1 MTQRG
6 ATEVAVLHGGASAER
21 EVSIKSGQAVAAALY
36 DRGYDARL
44 VDVTRDVPRLVKD
57 LTPPPDVVFNALH
70 GRFGEDGTVQGLL
83 DLMGIPY
90 THSGRLASALAM
102 DKPMARAVLEH
113 ADLLVPEGMVVAC
126 EAVRSEDPLPRPYV
140 IKPLGEGS
148 SVGVHIIRDDDD
160 VGASIDGDSTLG
172 EDVLVERFIP
182 GRELTVTLMGARA
195 LGVTE
200 IKPKH
205 GFYDYRN
212 KYTGG
217 ASEHRLPAPI
227 HDDAYDAALEQAL
240 IAHEALGCRGVSRA
254 DLRYD
259 DTNGEPG
266 DLYVLEVNTQ
276 PGMTELSLV
285 PEQAEHVGIGFGEL
299 VEWIVEEA
307 TCDG

>member
-1 MTQRG
+1 M
-6 ATEVAVLHGGASAER
+6 TEVAVLHGGASAER
-21 EVSIKSGQAVAAALY
+21 EVSLKSGQACAAALY

-44 VDVTRDVPRLVKD
+44 IDVTRDVPRLVKD

-102 DKPMARAVLEH
+102 DKAMARTVLES
-113 ADLLVPEGMVVAC
+113 ADLAVPEGMVVAR
-126 EAVRSEDPLPRPYV
+126 EAVRSADPLPRPYV
-140 IKPLGEGS
+140 IKPVGEGS
-148 SVGVHIIRDDDD
+148 SVGVHIIREHDDPAEILETDD
-160 VGASIDGDSTLG
+160 TLG
-172 EDVLVERFIP
+172 EEVLVERFVP
-182 GRELTVTLMGARA
+182 GRELTVTVMGERA
-195 LGVTE
+195 LAVTE
-200 IKPKH
+200 IKPKQ

-227 HDDAYDAALEQAL
+227 HADVYEAALDQAL
-240 IAHEALGCRGVSRA
+240 AAHLALGCRGVSRA

-259 DTNGEPG
+259 DTGGEPG

-307 TCDG
+307 ACDG